1 MSTLT
6 CACGAKF
13 EREIPAGLKEPWLGK
28 LKAWAACPA
37 CSEQQVTEPAEDK
50 AQREALARDVELRR
64 QALAVSARRRKSGIP
79 AMLCELSWEDV
90 ADTRTD
96 VLDAVQTWAYGPGS
110 GLLLTGAVGRG
121 KTWLA
126 AAAANERLALGPVR
140 WFSTPAL
147 FAQLGL
153 SFGDD
158 RREAALEALAG
169 STALVLDDIDK
180 ARPSEYAAEQLFLA
194 IDSRLTSGASLLV
207 TTNLGLDALAAKFPE
222 PFGDAIVSRLAGYCE
237 AFALQGH
244 DRRLERF
251 AS

>member
-1 MSTLT
+1 MSILT

-13 EREIPAGLKEPWLGK
+13 ERAVPVGLTEPWLSK

-37 CSEQQVTEPAEDK
+37 CSEQQVTELAEDK
-50 AQREALARDVELRR
+50 AAREGHAREEQLRLEALAT
-64 QALAVSARRRKSGIP
+64 SARRRKSGLP
-79 AMLCELSWEDV
+79 KMLCGLTWEDV
-90 ADTRTD
+90 ADNGLD
-96 VLDAVQTWAYGPGS
+96 VLGAAQAWAIGDLL

-126 AAAANERLALGPVR
+126 AAAANARLELEPVR

-147 FAQLGL
+147 LAQLGL

-158 RREAALEALAG
+158 RREEALEALAG

-207 TTNLGLDALAAKFPE
+207 TTNLGLDALAARFP
-222 PFGDAIVSRLAGYCE
+222 
-237 AFALQGH
+237 
-244 DRRLERF
+244 
-251 AS
+251 

>member
-1 MSTLT
+1 MSILT

-13 EREIPAGLKEPWLGK
+13 EREVPVGLTEPWLSK

-37 CSEQQVTEPAEDK
+37 CSEQQVTELAEDK
-50 AQREALARDVELRR
+50 ATREAHAREEQLRLEAR
-64 QALAVSARRRKSGIP
+64 AVSARRRRSGIP
-79 AMLCELSWEDV
+79 KMLCGLGWEDV
-90 ADTRTD
+90 ADNGLD
-96 VLDAVQTWAYGPGS
+96 VLGAAQAWGIGDLL

-126 AAAANERLALGPVR
+126 AAAANARLELGPVC

-147 FAQLGL
+147 LAQLGL

-158 RREAALEALAG
+158 RREALEALAG

-180 ARPSEYAAEQLFLA
+180 ARPSEYAAERLFLA
-194 IDSRLTSGASLLV
+194 IDSRLTSGAPLLV
-207 TTNLGLDALAAKFPE
+207 TTNLGLDALAARFPD
-222 PFGDAIVSRLAGYCE
+222 PVGDAIVSRLAGYCE
-237 AFALQGH
+237 AFVLQGH